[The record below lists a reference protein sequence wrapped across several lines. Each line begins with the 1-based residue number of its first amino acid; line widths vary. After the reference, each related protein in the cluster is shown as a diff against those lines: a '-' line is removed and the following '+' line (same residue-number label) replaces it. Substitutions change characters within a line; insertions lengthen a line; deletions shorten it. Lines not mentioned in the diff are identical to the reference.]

1 MFGFLKSK
9 EKNKIISSP
18 VKGELIQLKKVNDP
32 TFAEEILGKG
42 FAVIPQNG
50 SVAAPADGLVNLV
63 FETKHA
69 ISMTT
74 TFGAELLIHVGIDTV
89 NLKGE
94 FFKSFVSENQSV
106 KKGDLLLEFDI
117 KAIQDAGYDVTT
129 PVVVCNSDDFS
140 EIDIIEEKEVEQNEE
155 VMHLVKSKLSL

>member
-155 VMHLVKSKLSL
+155 VMHL